1 MARTGGRAYKK
12 IEAESKTQHCDDHIE
27 RDLAI
32 MRNGTLILID
42 LQGQDEADKKRDS
55 KHKPHGLLPQQL
67 PCLLA
72 RFKASRVGGLAGR
85 F

>member
-1 MARTGGRAYKK
+1 MTGRWAYEK

-32 MRNGTLILID
+32 MWNGTLILID
-42 LQGQDEADKKRDS
+42 LQGQDEADKKSDS
-55 KHKPHGLLPQQL
+55 KHESHSLLPQQL
-67 PCLLA
+67 PCLLV
-72 RFKASRVGGLAGR
+72 RFKASRVGGSAGR

>member
-1 MARTGGRAYKK
+1 MTGERAYKK
-12 IEAESKTQHCDDHIE
+12 VEAESKAQHCDDHIE

-32 MRNGTLILID
+32 MRNSTLVLIY
-42 LQGQDEADKKRDS
+42 LQSQDKADKKSDG
-55 KHKPHGLLPQQL
+55 KHESHGLLPQQL

-72 RFKASRVGGLAGR
+72 RFEDSRVGGLAGR